1 MSDEGPD
8 LPEESESYTNW
19 FVSTLS
25 AHPPVRTTLSTLP
38 GLNEKDPQVDNVAL
52 LRSRTSYLLC
62 HASPRHPKNRRNAS
76 SRVCRKCSNSD
87 CKVAATAL

>member
-38 GLNEKDPQVDNVAL
+38 GLNEKDPQDPTSRQ
-52 LRSRTSYLLC
+52 RST
-62 HASPRHPKNRRNAS
+62 PKE
-76 SRVCRKCSNSD
+76 
-87 CKVAATAL
+87 